1 MHRDLK
7 PDNILLDH
15 NFEAKLADFG
25 CTIDIK
31 EWDKK
36 LLFSPENRSGVHHEI
51 RYFLEILIGILC
63 FVYDVAQNLVL

>member
-31 EWDKK
+31 EWKKK
-36 LLFSPENRSGVHHEI
+36 LI
-51 RYFLEILIGILC
+51 
-63 FVYDVAQNLVL
+63 NLVQKIVRVYTTRCDIFLKIFNFYYWNF